1 MYLTKLLVLNSGPN
15 TDLEIETSFDVNGHP
30 RPLILVGKNGS
41 GKTNILS
48 ILADALVEIA
58 AREFSDVA
66 PQVGIGHKYL
76 RLLGP
81 VTTRLGSNFEVA
93 VASFLHEGKG
103 IFYVSKS
110 GTIEPQ
116 IVVERF
122 PGFPQDFRWDR
133 DPSHKEILGNTS
145 NIEQSFRR
153 GCYVFFPSNRFET
166 PHWSSSS
173 PSNEEVTFDSRL
185 SRLLGKPI
193 VLTSTLSDLKP
204 WMIDVLL
211 DQSVDAFT
219 LTIGGN
225 ELEKIIAETKAHSTG
240 LANINGILRI
250 LFGEQEI
257 RLVRMGRNYRNRKLQ
272 IARENTVFLPS
283 LDSLS
288 TGQSTLLS
296 IFGTILRYADTGVMS
311 CPTTQMTGLVL
322 IDEVDAHLHS
332 ELQLEALPNLMTL
345 FPNVQFIISCHSP
358 FVALGMERAYGEE
371 NLQIIELPDGKRIR
385 AERFGELIQYFEALR
400 QTDIFEDEVSEK
412 VRELKRPVVICE
424 GQTDSKYFET
434 AANLLGYDK
443 LSREV
448 DFDWVGTVSD
458 GRAVDG
464 GKDRL
469 KQAVKLLQNN
479 PKLCRT
485 PVVVLF
491 DCDTDEDLF
500 DSNALHV
507 RVLQRNEQNEKCDTG
522 VENLLPDSAFEERF
536 FVVKEIKRGAN
547 RTTIRELNKSAL
559 CDYLCKEKREPED
572 FERFGETLGKV

>member
-1 MYLTKLLVLNSGPN
+1 MEDLGGVGEAFRGAA
-15 TDLEIETSFDVNGHP
+15 TDG
-30 RPLILVGKNGS
+30 G
-41 GKTNILS
+41 
-48 ILADALVEIA
+48 A
-58 AREFSDVA
+58 ARRDHHRSSRHLLDIARPGRGSVRNISHIGFDDGGQRKRTTAWGDAGYCRVACGDEAGASTGCWARASPKRRPIARYRHFSYAKVR
-66 PQVGIGHKYL
+66 Y
-76 RLLGP
+76 
-81 VTTRLGSNFEVA
+81 
-93 VASFLHEGKG
+93 
-103 IFYVSKS
+103 
-110 GTIEPQ
+110 
-116 IVVERF
+116 
-122 PGFPQDFRWDR
+122 
-133 DPSHKEILGNTS
+133 
-145 NIEQSFRR
+145 R
-153 GCYVFFPSNRFET
+153 GV
-166 PHWSSSS
+166 
-173 PSNEEVTFDSRL
+173 
-185 SRLLGKPI
+185 GKPI
-193 VLTSTLSDLKP
+193 RWRDGGDSTSTRDQSTPGLRQSLPLDLNAMDALMYSSMNP
-204 WMIDVLL
+204 RRSVEGV

-491 DCDTDEDLF
+491 DCDTDEDPF

-559 CDYLCKEKREPED
+559 CDYLCKEKRDPKD
-572 FERFGETLGKV
+572 FERFGETLDILEELLVGVRAANAK